1 MLKIFNLII
10 LILIILIFYNSCCTT
25 ENFDIKKTKI
35 KVYNYYTSW
44 CGWSQK
50 FLPEWNTFVNTTA
63 ESNNIETISIQC
75 DDPKNIEKC
84 SSVPGFPSIII
95 EANDKTVNYEG
106 GRTSNEIHEFIKN
119 NYLLNK
125 L

>member
-1 MLKIFNLII
+1 MLKIFSFII
-10 LILIILIFYNSCCTT
+10 LIIIILIFHNSNYTA

-50 FLPEWNTFVNTTA
+50 FLPEWQKFINTTTNL
-63 ESNNIETISIQC
+63 NNIETISILC
-75 DDPKNIEKC
+75 DDPKNNDQC

-95 EANDKTVNYEG
+95 ESNDKTINYDG
-106 GRTSNEIHEFIKN
+106 GRTSDEIHNFIN
-119 NYLLNK
+119 QLST
-125 L
+125 

>member
-1 MLKIFNLII
+1 MFKIFSLII
-10 LILIILIFYNSCCTT
+10 LIIIILIFYNSNYTA

-50 FLPEWNTFVNTTA
+50 FLPEWQTFINTTA
-63 ESNNIETISIQC
+63 DSNNIETISIQC
-75 DDPKNIEKC
+75 DDPKNNEKC

-95 EANDKTVNYEG
+95 ETDDTTIHYDGE
-106 GRTSNEIHEFIKN
+106 RTSTEIHNFIKT

-125 L
+125 S